1 MAKVRGGGADHHSRN
16 VVMRPMIRI
25 LTSGPHTTVQ
35 DGGRA
40 GFQGLGVPEG
50 GALDKEALFL
60 ANALV
65 GNAPD
70 TAALEICLGGVGI
83 ELMSPCRI
91 ALTGTAAGVMT
102 IQDATGQ
109 LLEVP
114 SNRSVD
120 LGEGRII
127 RIGILPDTNTA
138 TLAFSGGI
146 DLPLLFGSMA
156 TSPSARIGG
165 LDGRLLQNGDL
176 LPLKPAE
183 PEDEPE
189 WISDYQFET
198 GEVIRCV
205 PGPQDDRFTK
215 DAINIFLSEPFQ
227 ISPVLNRMG
236 MRLNGPVLEHKDN
249 ADILSDGI
257 VTGSVQVPGEGK
269 PIILLADHQTTGG
282 YTKIAT
288 IISADIPRLARLR
301 PGQYIRFHAVSV
313 VEAEKQARA
322 RATNL
327 ERAMTSLRP
336 APPLMDQGALYQL
349 GDTT

>member
-1 MAKVRGGGADHHSRN
+1 MVTA
-16 VVMRPMIRI
+16 
-25 LTSGPHTTVQ
+25 GPYTTVQ

-40 GFQGLGVPEG
+40 GYQGLGVPEG
-50 GALDKEALFL
+50 GALDREALCL

-65 GNAPD
+65 GNNPFA
-70 TAALEICLGGVGI
+70 AALEICLGGVGI
-83 ELMSPCRI
+83 ELLSPCRI
-91 ALTGTAAGVMT
+91 ALTGTSKGMMT
-102 IQDATGQ
+102 VQDETGQ

-114 SNRSVD
+114 ANRSVD
-120 LGEGRII
+120 LGKGRVV

-138 TLAFSGGI
+138 TLAISGGI

-165 LDGRLLQNGDL
+165 LDGRLLCDGDI
-176 LPLKPAE
+176 LPLVPRQVE
-183 PEDEPE
+183 EMPE
-189 WISDYQFET
+189 WTSDYKLET
-198 GEVIRCV
+198 RQDIRCV
-205 PGPQDDRFTK
+205 LGPQDDRFTK
-215 DAINIFLSEPFQ
+215 SAIKTFLGEAFQ

-236 MRLNGPVLEHKDN
+236 MRLDGPVLKHKDN

-288 IISADIPRLARLR
+288 VISVDIPRLARLR
-301 PGQYIRFHAVSV
+301 PGQRIHFHSISV
-313 VEAEKQARA
+313 AEAEELAQQGAK
-322 RATNL
+322 NL
-327 ERAMTSLRP
+327 TKAIASFRP